1 MSVNINGCS
10 RCGAL
15 SGLVTRFAACGAQ
28 TTWKTKVN
36 RSDFMT
42 QDGIKV
48 WRLDLCKSCLASSYK
63 DHLKGS
69 LTASIILFVLS
80 ILMMAGSLYLLKEYG
95 QYPALEY
102 AQKGQISLLV
112 GSASLIILLALFVG
126 VSFLIGAT
134 IFLIV
139 AVTRYFLNRNLE
151 VGDSLPE
158 TKQNKAFSSEG
169 FRIIRGI
176 EKDNLN
182 PNEDIL
188 NRFPLP
194 DFKNFS
200 DLPLSDHQKSKID
213 DKSYSKSR
221 IIVGVAKSPDD
232 LMKALRP
239 GWRALLSNE

>member
-1 MSVNINGCS
+1 
-10 RCGAL
+10 
-15 SGLVTRFAACGAQ
+15 
-28 TTWKTKVN
+28 
-36 RSDFMT
+36 
-42 QDGIKV
+42 
-48 WRLDLCKSCLASSYK
+48 
-63 DHLKGS
+63 
-69 LTASIILFVLS
+69 
-80 ILMMAGSLYLLKEYG
+80 
-95 QYPALEY
+95 
-102 AQKGQISLLV
+102 
-112 GSASLIILLALFVG
+112 
-126 VSFLIGAT
+126 
-134 IFLIV
+134 
-139 AVTRYFLNRNLE
+139 
-151 VGDSLPE
+151 LPE